1 MLQQT
6 TVAAVIPYYDRFITL
21 WPTVQKL
28 AAAHLDDVLVQWAG
42 LGYYARARNL
52 HACAQKV
59 TTDFGGVFPSDVE
72 TLKTLPGIGDYTAA
86 AVAAIAYDT
95 RAVVVDGNVD
105 RVMSRV
111 FCVDDPVNQPTGKKR
126 IRAHADTIWPTK
138 RSGDFAQSLMD
149 LGATICI
156 PQNPRCEM
164 CPWQTS
170 CCAYATGRTSELPI
184 KIKSKVNKTR
194 HGITFVLTD
203 AKGRILLQQ
212 RPAKGLLG
220 GLWETPT
227 TPWSELKWTK
237 AQQILSYAP
246 GGIDWDKM
254 PGTVRHVFSH
264 FPLELSLYKGRTRKT
279 KLDACGQFPDART
292 EWFAP
297 DDLPALSNLMQKVL
311 RHAALDD

>member
-6 TVAAVIPYYDRFITL
+6 TVAAVIPYYERFLTR
-21 WPTVQKL
+21 WPTIKHL
-28 AAAHLDDVLVQWAG
+28 AKAPLDDVLVQWAG

-59 TTDFGGVFPSDVE
+59 TAEYKGVFPSDVE

-86 AVAAIAYDT
+86 AIAAIAYDT
-95 RAVVVDGNVD
+95 RAVVVDGNVE
-105 RVMSRV
+105 RVISRV
-111 FCVDDPVNQPTGKKR
+111 FCIDEPVNQPVGKKL
-126 IRAHADTIWPTK
+126 IREKADNIWPAK

-149 LGATICI
+149 LGAMVCI
-156 PQNPRCEM
+156 PQNPRCEL
-164 CPWQTS
+164 CPWQKQ
-170 CCAYATGRTSELPI
+170 CCAFQNGRTTELPV
-184 KIKSKVNKTR
+184 KIKTKVHKVR
-194 HGITFVLTD
+194 QGVTFVLQD
-203 AKGRILLQQ
+203 AKGRVLLQQ
-212 RPAKGLLG
+212 RPPKGLLG

-237 AQQILSYAP
+237 QQQILSYAP
-246 GGIDWDKM
+246 AGIEWEKM

-264 FPLELSLYKGRTRKT
+264 FPLELSIYKGRTRKT

-292 EWFAP
+292 EWFAL

-311 RHAALDD
+311 RHAAVDD